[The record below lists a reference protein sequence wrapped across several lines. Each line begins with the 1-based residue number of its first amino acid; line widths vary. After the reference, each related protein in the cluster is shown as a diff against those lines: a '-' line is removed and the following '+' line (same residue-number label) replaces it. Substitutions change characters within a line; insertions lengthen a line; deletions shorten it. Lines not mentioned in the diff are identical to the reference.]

1 MNDDKAR
8 IEHMIEHIKRIQTQ
22 LQNVTEEQFYNS
34 LILVD
39 AVSFNFAI
47 LGEAANMVSDEIH
60 GKYSA
65 IPWRN
70 IIGMRNFLIHGYMK
84 LQPRYLWET
93 AQNDLLPLLQQL
105 EEILKALTHESEGKD
120 APT

>member
-8 IEHMIEHIKRIQTQ
+8 IEHMIEHIKRIQSQ

-34 LILVD
+34 LVLVD

-47 LGEAANMVSDEIH
+47 LGEAANMVSDELH
-60 GKYSA
+60 GRYST

-93 AQNDLLPLLQQL
+93 AQNDLLPLLRQL
-105 EEILKALTHESEGKD
+105 EEILKSFETDIEDKNAT
-120 APT
+120 T

>member
-22 LQNVTEEQFYNS
+22 LQNVTEEQFYHS

-47 LGEAANMVSDEIH
+47 LGEAANMVSDEIQ

-70 IIGMRNFLIHGYMK
+70 IIGMRNFLMA
-84 LQPRYLWET
+84 T
-93 AQNDLLPLLQQL
+93 
-105 EEILKALTHESEGKD
+105 
-120 APT
+120 

>member
-22 LQNVTEEQFYNS
+22 LQNVTVEQFYNS

-105 EEILKALTHESEGKD
+105 EEILKSFETGVEG
-120 APT
+120 

>member
-8 IEHMIEHIKRIQTQ
+8 IEHMVEHIKRIQTQ

-34 LILVD
+34 LVLVD

-47 LGEAANMVSDEIH
+47 LGEAANMVSDELH
-60 GKYSA
+60 GRYST

-93 AQNDLLPLLQQL
+93 AQNDLLPLLRQL
-105 EEILKALTHESEGKD
+105 EEILKSFETDIEDKNAT
-120 APT
+120 T

>member
-34 LILVD
+34 LVLVD

-47 LGEAANMVSDEIH
+47 LGEAANMVSDELH
-60 GKYSA
+60 GRYST

-93 AQNDLLPLLQQL
+93 AQNDLLPLLRQL
-105 EEILKALTHESEGKD
+105 EEILKSFETDIEDKNAT
-120 APT
+120 T

>member
-22 LQNVTEEQFYNS
+22 LQNVTQEQFYNS
-34 LILVD
+34 LVLVD
-39 AVSFNFAI
+39 TVSFNFAI
-47 LGEAANMVSDEIH
+47 LGEAANMVSNELH
-60 GKYSA
+60 GRYST

-93 AQNDLLPLLQQL
+93 AQNDLLPLLRQL
-105 EEILKALTHESEGKD
+105 EEILKSFETDIEDKNAT
-120 APT
+120 T